1 MGETLDIQGAF
12 LRLETIANLMEK
24 GTLPLEENLRL
35 FDEGNA
41 LAKELRI
48 TLDAAEQ
55 KLTIM
60 QLEVE
65 AGD

>member
-1 MGETLDIQGAF
+1 MPDIQGVF
-12 LRLETIANLMEK
+12 QRLEEIAGLLEEGN
-24 GTLPLEENLRL
+24 LPLEESLKL
-35 FDEGNA
+35 FEEGNK
-41 LAKELRI
+41 LAGELRI

-65 AGD
+65 PVD